1 MKIIPFI
8 CGKIK
13 QNVYYSRGNYAKRVV
28 TLFLVGVLF
37 SGCSNTDVYQEK
49 VTALEEEIAEVYSQ
63 LEEKEMDIE
72 TLSQQSAE
80 EKSVEFIMIPKDQVP
95 RLWGD
100 ADAQL
105 WDYLIDDSL
114 AKENGWEKG
123 VTNWREWDGEYDLAL
138 GSANQSWE
146 SPGVLM
152 NAWMLDVGS
161 SNGLGMDVWEINTR
175 IGFSDENIAE
185 GYIMSYGMRD
195 DSIAGSDIKL
205 TMLKEN
211 DFWYVEKA
219 EVRYRCS
226 RGVSEEED
234 LCL

>member
-1 MKIIPFI
+1 MKRLF
-8 CGKIK
+8 
-13 QNVYYSRGNYAKRVV
+13 A
-28 TLFLVGVLF
+28 LFLVGVLV
-37 SGCSNTDVYQEK
+37 SGCSNSDVHEEK
-49 VTALEEEIAEVYSQ
+49 VTELENEIAEVFAQ
-63 LEEKEMDIE
+63 LEDKESELE
-72 TLSQQSAE
+72 TLSKTNAE
-80 EKSVEFIMIPKDQVP
+80 KDSGEFITIPKDQAP
-95 RLWGD
+95 RLWKD
-100 ADAQL
+100 VDAQL

-123 VTNWREWDGEYDLAL
+123 VTNWREWDGEYDQAL
-138 GSANQSWE
+138 GSANQTWDA
-146 SPGVLM
+146 PGLLM

-175 IGFSDENIAE
+175 IDVKDDVKAE
-185 GYIMSYGMRD
+185 GYIMSYGLRD
-195 DSIAGSDIKL
+195 DSVGGSDIKL

-211 DFWYVEKA
+211 DYWYVEKA

>member
-1 MKIIPFI
+1 M
-8 CGKIK
+8 
-13 QNVYYSRGNYAKRVV
+13 KRVV

-37 SGCSNTDVYQEK
+37 SGCSNTDVHQEK
-49 VTALEEEIAEVYSQ
+49 VTEFEEEIAEVYSQ
-63 LEEKEMDIE
+63 LEEKEMEIE

-80 EKSVEFIMIPKDQVP
+80 EESGEFIMIPKDQVP
-95 RLWGD
+95 RLWED

-114 AKENGWEKG
+114 AIENGWEKG
-123 VTNWREWDGEYDLAL
+123 VTNWREWNGEYDQAL
-138 GSANQSWE
+138 GTPNQTWE
-146 SPGVLM
+146 APGLLM
-152 NAWMLDVGS
+152 NAWMLDVAT
-161 SNGLGMDVWEINTR
+161 SNGLGMDIWEINTR
-175 IGFSDENIAE
+175 IDFKNAVKAE

-195 DSIAGSDIKL
+195 DSVAGSDIKL

-211 DFWYVEKA
+211 EFWYVEKG

-226 RGVSEEED
+226 RGVSEDD

>member
-13 QNVYYSRGNYAKRVV
+13 QNVYYSRGNYVKRVV

-37 SGCSNTDVYQEK
+37 SGCSNTDVHQEK
-49 VTALEEEIAEVYSQ
+49 VTEFEEEIAEVYSQ
-63 LEEKEMDIE
+63 LEEKEMEIE

-80 EKSVEFIMIPKDQVP
+80 EESGEFIMIPKDQVP
-95 RLWGD
+95 RLWED

-114 AKENGWEKG
+114 AIENGWEKG
-123 VTNWREWDGEYDLAL
+123 VTNWREWNGEYDQAL
-138 GSANQSWE
+138 GTPNQTWE
-146 SPGVLM
+146 APGLLM
-152 NAWMLDVGS
+152 NAWMLDVAT
-161 SNGLGMDVWEINTR
+161 SNGLGMDIWEINTR
-175 IGFSDENIAE
+175 IDFKNAVKAE

-195 DSIAGSDIKL
+195 DSVAGSDIKL

-211 DFWYVEKA
+211 EFWYVEKG

-226 RGVSEEED
+226 RGVSEDD